1 MAHYK
6 FEHLDPK
13 VIGKEGHVFKPD
25 EGLDYPETKG
35 RPGLPAGSGKR
46 RMVATPP
53 TGARLVGV
61 HALTLKPGETSVLHS
76 HPLSEEVIVC
86 VKGTAEI
93 TLGDKVYE
101 FKPGYVLYAPPGVP
115 HGKMRVIGN
124 EEVLVIGTQAPAD
137 TRMYGVA
144 GYDF

>member
-1 MAHYK
+1 MSLK
-6 FEHLDPK
+6 FDYDPK
-13 VIGKEGHVFKPD
+13 VIAREGAVFKLD
-25 EGLDYPETKG
+25 EGLEYPETKNI
-35 RPGLPAGSGKR
+35 PGLPAGSGKR
-46 RMVATPP
+46 RMIATPP

-61 HALTLKPGETSVLHS
+61 HALTLKPGEESVLHS

-93 TLGDKVYE
+93 TLGNKVHE
-101 FKPGYVLYAPPGVP
+101 FKPGYVLYAPAGVP

-137 TRMYGVA
+137 TRMYRIA
-144 GYDF
+144 GFDF

>member
-1 MAHYK
+1 MSPK
-6 FEHLDPK
+6 FKRDPK
-13 VIGKEGHVFKPD
+13 VVGREGMVFTLED
-25 EGLDYPETKG
+25 GLEYPETKHV
-35 RPGLPAGSGKR
+35 PGLPAGTGQR
-46 RMVATPP
+46 WNVAAPC
-53 TGARLVGV
+53 TGARMVGV
-61 HALTLKPGETSVLHS
+61 HALRLKPGQESVLHS

-86 VKGTAEI
+86 VTGVSEI

-124 EEVLVIGTQAPAD
+124 EEVLVIGTQSPPD
-137 TRMYGVA
+137 TRMDRLA

>member
-1 MAHYK
+1 MSPTLK
-6 FEHLDPK
+6 KDPK
-13 VIGKEGHVFKPD
+13 VIAREGMVFALED
-25 EGLDYPETKG
+25 GLEYPETSHI
-35 RPGLPAGSGKR
+35 PGLPAGTGQR
-46 RMVATPP
+46 RLVATPP

-93 TLGDKVYE
+93 TLGSTVHI

-115 HGKMRVIGN
+115 HGNMKVIGD

-137 TRMYGVA
+137 TRMYRGS

>member
-1 MAHYK
+1 MALH
-6 FEHLDPK
+6 FDHDPK
-13 VIGKEGHVFKPD
+13 VVAVQGLVFKPD
-25 EGLDYPETKG
+25 EGLEYPERK
-35 RPGLPAGSGKR
+35 REPGLPAGTGER
-46 RMVATPP
+46 RIVAAPP

-61 HALTLKPGETSVLHS
+61 HALKLKPGEESVLHW

-86 VKGTAEI
+86 VTGTSEI
-93 TLGDKVYE
+93 TLGDKTFE

-115 HGKMRVIGN
+115 HGKMRVIGD

-137 TRMYGVA
+137 TRMYRVG

>member
-1 MAHYK
+1 MSPTLK
-6 FEHLDPK
+6 QDPK
-13 VIGKEGHVFKPD
+13 VIAREGMVFTLED
-25 EGLDYPETKG
+25 GLEYPETKHI
-35 RPGLPAGSGKR
+35 PGLPAGTGKR
-46 RMVATPP
+46 RLVATPP

-61 HALTLKPGETSVLHS
+61 HALTLKPGEVSVLHS

-93 TLGDKVYE
+93 TLGSKVYE

-115 HGKMRVIGN
+115 HGKMKVIGN
-124 EEVLVIGTQAPAD
+124 EEVLVIGTQTPAD
-137 TRMYGVA
+137 TRMYRGS